1 MTGIHSALALIHVV
15 EIIVNLNKTRS
26 ALEARIL
33 TGSRGTHSKPCIAV
47 SILSAI

>member
-15 EIIVNLNKTRS
+15 GIIVNLNKSRS

-33 TGSRGTHSKPCIAV
+33 KSSGGTHSKPCIAV